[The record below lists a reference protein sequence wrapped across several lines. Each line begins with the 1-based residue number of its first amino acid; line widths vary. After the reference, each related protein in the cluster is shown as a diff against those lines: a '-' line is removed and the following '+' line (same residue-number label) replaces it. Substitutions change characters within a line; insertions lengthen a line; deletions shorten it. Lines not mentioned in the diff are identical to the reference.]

1 MTAYANNLLGALS
14 RALTDRVAAALDTT
28 LGIGGNAAPALLSVG
43 TRPGESID
51 QLSRVL
57 RLTHS
62 ATVRMVDRL
71 EQRGWVQRDRGG
83 GGGGGDG
90 RTAALTLTATGRS
103 AFRRLLKA
111 RNTAVNRVTGV
122 LGDREN
128 ETLRK
133 LLTKMLA
140 SLPGDR
146 AEARHICRM
155 CEHGVCVGP
164 RCPVGSAV

>member
-1 MTAYANNLLGALS
+1 MDPYSNNLFGALS
-14 RALTDRVAAALDTT
+14 LALTDRVAAALETT
-28 LGIGGNAAPALLSVG
+28 LGVGANAAPALLSVG

-57 RLTHS
+57 SLTHS
-62 ATVRMVDRL
+62 ATVRLVDRL
-71 EQRGWVQRDRGG
+71 EQRDWVQRDRGG

-90 RTAALTLTATGRS
+90 RTAALTLTTTGRS

-111 RNTAVNRVTGV
+111 RNAALNQVTGV

-133 LLTKMLA
+133 LLAKMLA

-146 AEARHICRM
+146 AEARHICRT
-155 CEHGVCVGP
+155 CEHGVCVGA

>member
-1 MTAYANNLLGALS
+1 MDAYSNNLLGALS
-14 RALTDRVAAALDTT
+14 LALTDRVAAALDTT
-28 LGIGGNAAPALLSVG
+28 LGIGGNAATSLLSIG

-51 QLSRVL
+51 QLSHVL
-57 RLTHS
+57 GLTHS
-62 ATVRMVDRL
+62 ATVRIVDRL
-71 EQRGWVQRDRGG
+71 GQRGWVRRDRGG
-83 GGGGGDG
+83 NDG
-90 RTAALTLTATGRS
+90 RTASLTLTSTGRA

-111 RNTAVNRVTGV
+111 RNAALHQVTGV

-133 LLTKMLA
+133 LLAKMLA

-146 AEARHICRM
+146 AEARHLCRT
-155 CEHGVCVGP
+155 CEHGVCVGA